1 MLILASASDARTQ
14 KMYHNE
20 LTLYHARTLLM
31 AFLGRTLPLS
41 LSLTWTSHLRI
52 MSHFL

>member
-1 MLILASASDARTQ
+1 
-14 KMYHNE
+14 
-20 LTLYHARTLLM
+20 M
-31 AFLGRTLPLS
+31 AFLGRTLPLPLS